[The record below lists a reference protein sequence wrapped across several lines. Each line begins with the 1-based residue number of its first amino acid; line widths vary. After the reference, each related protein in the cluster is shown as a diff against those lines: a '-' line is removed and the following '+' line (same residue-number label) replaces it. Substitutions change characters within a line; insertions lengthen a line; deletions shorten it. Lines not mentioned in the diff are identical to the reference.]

1 MDLPRL
7 RAAEWIAALGGAL
20 LLISLFAPWFS
31 GGTASVY
38 GLGTARLD
46 DSFSAWQ
53 TFTVFDV
60 MLALGAVA
68 AIALLVTR
76 AARRTPALG
85 LALFALLTLAGL
97 ALTVV
102 VIVRALSAPEFEFVE
117 VGRGAASVT
126 VFQGASPVLGLWL
139 GLAGCAGLVIGGWV
153 ASQTTASF
161 AVRR

>member
-1 MDLPRL
+1 MDLPRQ
-7 RAAEWIAALGGAL
+7 RAGEWIAALGGVL
-20 LLISLFAPWFS
+20 LLISLFAPWFR

-53 TFTVFDV
+53 TFTVVDV

-76 AARRTPALG
+76 TARRAPAVG

-97 ALTVV
+97 ALGVG
-102 VIVRALSAPEFEFVE
+102 VIVRAL
-117 VGRGAASVT
+117 
-126 VFQGASPVLGLWL
+126 
-139 GLAGCAGLVIGGWV
+139 
-153 ASQTTASF
+153 
-161 AVRR
+161 